1 MTTVNIRFYG
11 ELNDYLPQ
19 LYQKTT
25 FRLLIKQNQT
35 TGVILDSLGVPF
47 TVVDLIL
54 ANGAP
59 VDFSYVIQANDR
71 ISVYPEFRSIDISP
85 LNLISRTRLH

>member
-11 ELNDYLPQ
+11 ELNDYLSPLHQ
-19 LYQKTT
+19 MTT

-35 TGVILDSLGVPF
+35 TGVILDLLGVPF

-54 ANGAP
+54 ANGSP
-59 VDFSYVIQANDR
+59 VDFSYVVQANDR
-71 ISVYPEFRSIDISP
+71 ISVYPQFHAIDISP